1 MSLSLRSQLVLAARY
16 YCYKYFIP
24 MPYILFRRYPRF
36 PSHRFFYF
44 IALFM
49 QPKVNYVFCFC
60 SRRGIEVEADVANAT
75 EETGGTRLAKSY
87 LHWGKIFPTLRG
99 K

>member
-1 MSLSLRSQLVLAARY
+1 
-16 YCYKYFIP
+16 
-24 MPYILFRRYPRF
+24 
-36 PSHRFFYF
+36 
-44 IALFM
+44 M

-87 LHWGKIFPTLRG
+87 LHWGKIFPTSRG